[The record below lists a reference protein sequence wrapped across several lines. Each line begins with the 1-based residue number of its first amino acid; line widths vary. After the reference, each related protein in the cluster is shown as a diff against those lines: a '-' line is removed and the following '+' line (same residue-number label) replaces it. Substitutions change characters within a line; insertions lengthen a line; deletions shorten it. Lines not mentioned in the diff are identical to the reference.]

1 MGYAYVVCPILILG
15 GKTMS
20 NCKNV
25 CRLCDRLI
33 LSQSVVFTSRTGL
46 IITIPE
52 GAYNNGQKY
61 CIVIAQTIP
70 AETTIS
76 APVFIQI
83 GAGSVLYPLDKCDCT
98 QATACSIRTRTK
110 YSTRVETTPTGGI
123 FKLLGNIC
131 CAPNNNLH
139 SINGTTPV
147 VTTGGGENA

>member
-1 MGYAYVVCPILILG
+1 MACQ
-15 GKTMS
+15 
-20 NCKNV
+20 NV
-25 CRLCDRLI
+25 CKLCDKVI
-33 LSQSVVFTSRTGL
+33 ISTAVSFTTGTGL

-52 GAYNNGQKY
+52 SAYNDGCKY

-98 QATACSIRTRTK
+98 QATACSMRTRTK

-123 FKLLGNIC
+123 FKLLGNVC
-131 CAPNNNLH
+131 CAPNNNLC
-139 SINGTTPV
+139 SINGTAPV
-147 VTTGGGENA
+147 VTTGGGEKA

>member
-1 MGYAYVVCPILILG
+1 MA
-15 GKTMS
+15 
-20 NCKNV
+20 CKNV
-25 CRLCDRLI
+25 CKLCDKLI
-33 LSQSVVFTSRTGL
+33 ISTSVSFTAGTGL

-52 GAYNNGQKY
+52 GAYNDGGKY

-70 AETTIS
+70 TATTIS

-98 QATACSIRTRTK
+98 QATACSMRTRTK

-123 FKLLGNIC
+123 FKLLGNVC
-131 CAPNNNLH
+131 CAPNNNLL
-139 SINGTTPV
+139 SIDGTAPV